1 MAVFGRKQ
9 AAVLAWRD
17 SHVVI
22 PKGTTS
28 IADDAFRNIGQT
40 ITSVIIPEGVAS
52 SVGGLIADLPNDT
65 PLTESDVLIG
75 Q

>member
-1 MAVFGRKQ
+1 MAVFGRKK
-9 AAVLAWRD
+9 AAVLAWRA
-17 SHVVI
+17 SRVVI
-22 PKGTTS
+22 PEGATS
-28 IADDAFRNIGQT
+28 IADHAFSNIGQT